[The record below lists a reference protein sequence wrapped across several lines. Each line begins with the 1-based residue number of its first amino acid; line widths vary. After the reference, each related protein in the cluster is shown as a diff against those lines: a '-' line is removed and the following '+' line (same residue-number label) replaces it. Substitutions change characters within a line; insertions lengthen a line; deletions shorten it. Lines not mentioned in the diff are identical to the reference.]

1 MEQLT
6 SKISIAPDLHNKDPE
21 MNNKRFKEWWLAT
34 SSNLV
39 AGLIVLFLGA
49 MIAKPAYEHLLSVVQ
64 ENRQDGKSTVSV
76 AGSPNAQVTV
86 SQVFQAVNEITNP
99 QTVQALPPS
108 YREPLQNLR
117 RASEDVVAVF
127 KDAPALNKPVS
138 EFKNI
143 AGADT
148 VYVSSETQ
156 SLK

>member
-1 MEQLT
+1 
-6 SKISIAPDLHNKDPE
+6 
-21 MNNKRFKEWWLAT
+21 MNSNRSRFEEWFFTT

-39 AGLIVLFLGA
+39 AGLIVLFLGV

-64 ENRQDGKSTVSV
+64 ENRQEGKSTVSV

-117 RASEDVVAVF
+117 RASEDVIAVF
-127 KDAPALNKPVS
+127 KDTPALNKPVS
-138 EFKNI
+138 EFKNV
-143 AGADT
+143 AGADAM
-148 VYVSSETQ
+148 YIY
-156 SLK
+156 LKS